1 MRRSSVERVIPSRL
15 AAALALSFVIL
26 AASGCSGAPM
36 GAAKAQ
42 EVAHDFNL
50 NARFGRMELAAE
62 SIDPKVRDSVLQA
75 RRKWGGDVRLADMEL
90 VGMKSLDKSHDD
102 VDVSVR
108 IAWYRPN
115 EGELKTTTLTQRWH
129 GTKGDYKLV
138 EERRVDGDV
147 GLLGESTASLA
158 PSWEEAPPAHFPTVR
173 LRGNVTAD

>member
-1 MRRSSVERVIPSRL
+1 
-15 AAALALSFVIL
+15 
-26 AASGCSGAPM
+26 M

-50 NARFGRMELAAE
+50 NTRFGRMELAAE
-62 SIDPKVRDSVLQA
+62 SIDPKVREKILQA

-90 VGMKSLDKSHDD
+90 AGMKSLDKSNDD

-108 IAWYRPN
+108 IAWFRPN
-115 EGELKTTTLTQRWH
+115 EGDLKNTLLVQRWH
-129 GTKGDYKLV
+129 GTRGDYKLV

-158 PSWEEAPPAHFPTVR
+158 PTAEEAPPAHFPTVR
-173 LRGNVTAD
+173 LRGNTLQD

>member
-1 MRRSSVERVIPSRL
+1 MPSRL
-15 AAALALSFVIL
+15 RRIALSFLVL
-26 AASGCSGAPM
+26 ASAACSGAPM

-50 NARFGRMELAAE
+50 NTRFGRMELAAE
-62 SIDPKVRDSVLQA
+62 SIDPKMRESILQA

-90 VGMKSLDKSHDD
+90 MGMRSLDKSHDD

-115 EGELKTTTLTQRWH
+115 EGELKTTVLSQRWH
-129 GTKGDYKLV
+129 GTRGDYKLT

-147 GLLGESTASLA
+147 GLLGESTASQA
-158 PSWEEAPPAHFPTVR
+158 PSAEEAPPAHFPTVR
-173 LRGNVTAD
+173 LRGNVPAD